1 MQIVRTEPFIE
12 EEPSGLSKRQAAK
25 ANRDQA
31 SAALAVFRYGLQTRV
46 EAEKGRLDVEAVA
59 DVSRIAL
66 EEELDL
72 LDFGMGRAGQSAAK
86 AALAARH
93 VEQLVSINNRH
104 ITRRFR

>member
-1 MQIVRTEPFIE
+1 MEIVRTEPFIE

-46 EAEKGRLDVEAVA
+46 QAERDRLDSEAVA
-59 DVSRIAL
+59 DASRTAL
-66 EEELDL
+66 ELELDL
-72 LDFGMGRAGQSAAK
+72 LDFGLGRAGQSAAK

-93 VEQLVSINNRH
+93 VERLVSINDRRL
-104 ITRRFR
+104 TRRFG